1 MPDKIILTDL
11 PINYGKIMTLKN
23 FSRDCANALL
33 TDYDGHGRY
42 VAEFNGKQMMTDI
55 YVHPSDIL
63 DGDIKKEYNLV
74 IWFNK

>member
-1 MPDKIILTDL
+1 MSDKQIILTEL
-11 PINYGKIMTLKN
+11 PNYGKIMTLKN

-42 VAEFNGKQMMTDI
+42 VIEFNGKQMMTDI
-55 YVHPSDIL
+55 YVRPSDIL